1 MRLASLLVNRV
12 GDESKDTEDGSHRL
26 RTIYTARPE
35 SAPRMH
41 FVNRRGAG
49 SMSRLWIAII
59 LGEQCSLLLPNAG

>member
-1 MRLASLLVNRV
+1 MRLAGLLVLDRI
-12 GDESKDTEDGSHRL
+12 GDESEDTEDGSHRL

-49 SMSRLWIAII
+49 SMSWL
-59 LGEQCSLLLPNAG
+59 